1 MKVYVLFENGS
12 DGKAPE
18 ECLIGVTTNE
28 EFATRWRDKDMEY
41 RETQEFE
48 LDKIPCEECG
58 GEWSI
63 PK

>member
-12 DGKAPE
+12 DGKDPE

-48 LDKIPCEECG
+48 LDKIPCEECEG
-58 GEWSI
+58 NWKI